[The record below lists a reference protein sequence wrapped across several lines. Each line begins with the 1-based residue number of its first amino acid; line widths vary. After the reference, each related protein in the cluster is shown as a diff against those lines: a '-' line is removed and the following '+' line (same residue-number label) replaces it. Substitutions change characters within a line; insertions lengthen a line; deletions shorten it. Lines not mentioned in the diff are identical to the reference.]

1 MKVSSLRPVDI
12 QTIQR
17 VVLSQIEMA
26 AHLPMDEE
34 LHVYTSFPAH
44 GSGPIVVDMS
54 SALHDSASVE
64 AEVAGDDELYIFCG
78 NSLTDLANLIDTLP
92 SSIAVDG
99 VASVGETRAYRVISG
114 ASVQNDSSEVILQL
128 IRNIP
133 PAPKEPSTL
142 NGSQKPKR
150 GGIRS
155 TFYDAGIRL
164 VKPVKD
170 YLPSGVIVVLYR
182 IAHLIRGN

>member
-26 AHLPMDEE
+26 VHIPMDEE
-34 LHVYTSFPAH
+34 LHVYPSFPAQ
-44 GSGPIVVDMS
+44 GGGPIVVDVG
-54 SALHDSASVE
+54 SAVHDIASLE
-64 AEVAGDDELYIFCG
+64 AEAAGDDELYIFCG
-78 NSLTDLANLIDTLP
+78 NSLADLAYLIDTLP
-92 SSIAVDG
+92 NSIAVDG
-99 VASVGETRAYRVISG
+99 VASVGETRAFRVISG
-114 ASVQNDSSEVILQL
+114 ASVQNDSSEVVRQL
-128 IRNIP
+128 IRTIP
-133 PAPKEPSTL
+133 PAPEEPHTL
-142 NGSQKPKR
+142 DQSQKATH

-155 TFYDAGIRL
+155 NLYDAGIRL

-182 IAHLIRGN
+182 VAHLIRGT